1 MNSVLVL
8 KTVITTTSVENV
20 ANYLKKEK
28 GKTVA
33 ICNANTLV
41 RSYHNSE
48 IQKKINSFD
57 IKAPDGFPVAKSST
71 ILHKNDQERVD
82 GFNVFHKTIEYGIS
96 KNVSHYFFGNNKNI
110 VSTMIKELKILYPN
124 INISG
129 FYCPPMTSTEKLTDN
144 EFVKDLVEK
153 NPDIVWVSLGFPKQE
168 RFIKNIRSIYEIQ
181 SNFVGVGA
189 VFEWVA
195 GTKVKAP
202 EWLANIGL
210 EWILRLIQEPQRL
223 FKRYFIDNFL
233 FIIYIIKQIVSNK
246 R

>member
-8 KTVITTTSVENV
+8 KTVITTTSVENL

-82 GFNVFHKTIEYGIS
+82 GFNVFHKTIQNGLEDGLT
-96 KNVSHYFFGNNKNI
+96 HYFYGNN
-110 VSTMIKELKILYPN
+110 VEVVDLMIKNLRIIYPN
-124 INISG
+124 IKITG
-129 FYCPPMTSTEKLTDN
+129 FFCPPTKTYKELSEEKY
-144 EFVKDLVEK
+144 VKDIIDK
-153 NPDIVWVSLGFPKQE
+153 NADIVWVSLGFPKQE
-168 RFIKNIRSIYEIQ
+168 EFIYELKRKYEIS

-195 GTKVKAP
+195 KTKIKAP
-202 EWLANIGL
+202 EWLANLGL
-210 EWILRLIQEPQRL
+210 EWVFRLVQEPKRL
-223 FKRYFIDNFL
+223 FRRYLVDNFL
-233 FIIYIIKQIVSNK
+233 FIIYFIKQYLNK
-246 R
+246 

>member
-1 MNSVLVL
+1 MDSKQVL
-8 KTVITTTSVENV
+8 KTEISVTGVEDV
-20 ANYLKKEK
+20 ASFLCDNES
-28 GKTVA
+28 KTVA

-41 RSYHNSE
+41 RAYKSSE
-48 IQKKINSFD
+48 LKNLINSFD
-57 IKAPDGFPVAKSST
+57 IKAPDGFPVAKSIK
-71 ILHKNDQERVD
+71 ILLKNNQKRVD
-82 GFNVFHKTIEYGIS
+82 GFNIFHKTIEYGIS

-210 EWILRLIQEPQRL
+210 EWIVRLIQEPQRL
-223 FKRYFIDNFL
+223 FKRYLIDNFL
-233 FIIYIIKQIVSNK
+233 FIIYFSKQYLSK
-246 R
+246 

>member
-1 MNSVLVL
+1 MDSKQVL
-8 KTVITTTSVENV
+8 KTEISVTRVEDV
-20 ANYLKKEK
+20 ASFLCDNES
-28 GKTVA
+28 KTVA

-41 RSYHNSE
+41 RAYKSSE
-48 IQKKINSFD
+48 LKNLINSFD
-57 IKAPDGFPVAKSST
+57 IKAPDGFPVAKSIK
-71 ILHKNDQERVD
+71 ILLKNNQKRVD
-82 GFNVFHKTIEYGIS
+82 GFNIFHKTIEYGIS

-110 VSTMIKELKILYPN
+110 VSKMIKELKILYPN

-223 FKRYFIDNFL
+223 FKRYLIDNFL
-233 FIIYIIKQIVSNK
+233 FIIYFSKQYLSK
-246 R
+246 

>member
-1 MNSVLVL
+1 MDSKQVL
-8 KTVITTTSVENV
+8 KTEISVTRVEDV
-20 ANYLKKEK
+20 ASFLCDNES
-28 GKTVA
+28 KTVA

-41 RSYHNSE
+41 RAYKSSE
-48 IQKKINSFD
+48 LKNLINSFD
-57 IKAPDGFPVAKSST
+57 IKAPDGFPVAKSIK
-71 ILHKNDQERVD
+71 ILLKNNQKRVD
-82 GFNVFHKTIEYGIS
+82 GFNIFHKTIEYGIS

-223 FKRYFIDNFL
+223 FKRYLIDNFL
-233 FIIYIIKQIVSNK
+233 FIIYFSKQYLSK
-246 R
+246 

>member
-1 MNSVLVL
+1 MDSKQVL
-8 KTVITTTSVENV
+8 KTEISVTRVEDV
-20 ANYLKKEK
+20 ASFLCDNES
-28 GKTVA
+28 KTVA

-41 RSYHNSE
+41 RAYRSSE
-48 IQKKINSFD
+48 LKNLINSFD
-57 IKAPDGFPVAKSST
+57 IKAPDGFPVAKSIK
-71 ILHKNDQERVD
+71 ILLKNNQKRVD
-82 GFNVFHKTIEYGIS
+82 GFNIFHKTIEYGIS

-110 VSTMIKELKILYPN
+110 VSAMIKELKILYPN

-210 EWILRLIQEPQRL
+210 EWIVRLIQEPQRL
-223 FKRYFIDNFL
+223 FKRYLIDNFL
-233 FIIYIIKQIVSNK
+233 FIIYFSKQYLSK
-246 R
+246 

>member
-1 MNSVLVL
+1 VDSKQVL
-8 KTVITTTSVENV
+8 KTEISVTRVEDV
-20 ANYLKKEK
+20 ASFLCDNES
-28 GKTVA
+28 KTVA

-41 RSYHNSE
+41 RAYRSSE
-48 IQKKINSFD
+48 LKNLINSFD
-57 IKAPDGFPVAKSST
+57 IKAPDGFPVAKSIK
-71 ILHKNDQERVD
+71 ILLKNNQKRVD
-82 GFNVFHKTIEYGIS
+82 GFNIFHKTIEYGIS

-110 VSTMIKELKILYPN
+110 VSAMIKELKILYPN

-210 EWILRLIQEPQRL
+210 EWIVRLIQEPQRL
-223 FKRYFIDNFL
+223 FKRYLIDNFL
-233 FIIYIIKQIVSNK
+233 FIIYFSKQYLSK
-246 R
+246 

>member
-1 MNSVLVL
+1 VDSKQVL
-8 KTVITTTSVENV
+8 KTEISVTRVEDV
-20 ANYLKKEK
+20 ASFLCDNES
-28 GKTVA
+28 KTVA

-41 RSYHNSE
+41 RAYKSSE
-48 IQKKINSFD
+48 LKNLINSFD
-57 IKAPDGFPVAKSST
+57 IKAPDGFPVAKSIK
-71 ILHKNDQERVD
+71 ILLKNNQKRVD
-82 GFNVFHKTIEYGIS
+82 GFNIFHKTIEYGIS

-110 VSTMIKELKILYPN
+110 VSKMIKELKILYPN

-223 FKRYFIDNFL
+223 FKRYLIDNFL
-233 FIIYIIKQIVSNK
+233 FIIYFSKQYLSK
-246 R
+246 